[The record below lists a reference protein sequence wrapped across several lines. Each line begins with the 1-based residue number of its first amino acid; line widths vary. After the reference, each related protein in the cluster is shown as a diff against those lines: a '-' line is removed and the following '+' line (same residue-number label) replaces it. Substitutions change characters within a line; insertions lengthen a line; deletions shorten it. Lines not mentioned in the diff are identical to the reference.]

1 MLMRFSVVSGPSIDM
16 YEKQALEML
25 QAMGLSGTVPSAISP
40 EDILP
45 AIKKLETRLN
55 MNNASDKNTDGDG
68 YTNDAID
75 AKTRAFPLIE
85 LLKKA
90 EKEQKSVMWEML

>member
-16 YEKQALEML
+16 YEKQGLEML
-25 QAMGLSGTVPSAISP
+25 QAMGLSGTVPSAMSP

-45 AIKKLETRLN
+45 AIKKLESRLN
-55 MNNASDKNTDGDG
+55 ANNTSDKNTNSGD
-68 YTNDAID
+68 YNNDSID

-90 EKEQKSVMWEML
+90 EKEQKSVMWEMV